1 MGKLKYLN
9 LRKANKRAKFQGH
22 LVSSYISYKKL
33 AQAINSIDFGTVK
46 NLSDLSSDYKNT
58 PVVYREPF
66 EFILRL
72 VEFYLFVNEERL
84 DILKSFEHFPCKEAS
99 SFLFGIVIGS
109 AGVQGIGI
117 SVLISFIDVGDKI
130 ASSVEPLLFLGAHV
144 DGNPDIV
151 LPMHINFS
159 MCSYETKT
167 GITCSGDNLNGHPF
181 YQHHSGH
188 NVV

>member
-109 AGVQGIGI
+109 AGVQGIDI
-117 SVLISFIDVGDKI
+117 SVLISFIDVGDRI
-130 ASSVEPLLFLGAHV
+130 ASSVEPLLFLVH
-144 DGNPDIV
+144 
-151 LPMHINFS
+151 M
-159 MCSYETKT
+159 
-167 GITCSGDNLNGHPF
+167 
-181 YQHHSGH
+181 
-188 NVV
+188 